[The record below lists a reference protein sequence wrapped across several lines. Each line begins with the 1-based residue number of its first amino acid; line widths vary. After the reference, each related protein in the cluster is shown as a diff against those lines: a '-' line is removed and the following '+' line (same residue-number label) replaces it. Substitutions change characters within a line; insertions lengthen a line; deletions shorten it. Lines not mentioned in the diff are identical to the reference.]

1 MKPGAV
7 ASDSNIDAIRSTQK
21 RTIGGSRLS
30 EQNALTVIP
39 SSKPSASTE
48 VTTVTPD
55 ANRPITARNASW
67 SIILPRPGPEG
78 EGEADSA
85 GSALRA
91 RARNLRPHPREGPPC
106 RGVAKA
112 HWPPD

>member
-7 ASDSNIDAIRSTQK
+7 ASDSNIDAMRSTQK

-39 SSKPSASTE
+39 SSIPSASTD

-55 ANRPITARNASW
+55 AKRPMTARNASW
-67 SIILPRPGPEG
+67 SIMRPRLEAA
-78 EGEADSA
+78 GEADSA
-85 GSALRA
+85 GSALPA
-91 RARNLRPHPREGPPC
+91 EVQNLRRHRRADPP
-106 RGVAKA
+106 
-112 HWPPD
+112 